1 MQWFLWGVQDIL
13 NLVLNKNEVTKNNNS
28 NKKARVNFLLI
39 QNKTACNNNHRK
51 SATVAGATS
60 VCTGT
65 AAAVL
70 LLCRSLQSRKGW
82 GWGWGWKWAQGWGCR
97 WRWAWGWGWVWSLLQ
112 FCCPQETTVLGT
124 CPLYLWDGCNVR
136 SYLWFWQAH
145 MHKIRLNERPI
156 VIWRGNY

>member
-1 MQWFLWGVQDIL
+1 M
-13 NLVLNKNEVTKNNNS
+13 LNKNEVTKNNNS

-70 LLCRSLQSRKGW
+70 LLCRSS
-82 GWGWGWKWAQGWGCR
+82 CR
-97 WRWAWGWGWVWSLLQ
+97 AGRDGDGDGNGHRDGDADGDGHGDEYGACCSFAAPRRLL
-112 FCCPQETTVLGT
+112 F
-124 CPLYLWDGCNVR
+124 
-136 SYLWFWQAH
+136 
-145 MHKIRLNERPI
+145 
-156 VIWRGNY
+156 

>member
-82 GWGWGWKWAQGWGCR
+82 GWGWKWAQGWGCR